1 MLVDRVM
8 QLLADFNPAMLA
20 LVTILF
26 TMMETTALLG
36 LLVPGDIVVLLAG
49 STAATPH
56 RFAVVLGAA
65 ALGTFTGEM
74 LGYTF
79 GRKMGPRL
87 RTSRFGRRVGRH
99 QRWER
104 AERYL
109 SGKGA
114 RVLVPVRFVSV
125 LHAIAPVVAGTAGM
139 PLRRFASW
147 AGLGA
152 LVWAT
157 TYTSVGALAGGAYRK
172 YGNLG
177 LLTSVFV
184 IVSASVLWTVRA
196 KRRAPAAPTSTVD
209 VEPALAAAA
218 SRCEDLSGGP

>member
-8 QLLADFNPAMLA
+8 QLLADFDPTTLA

-26 TMMETTALLG
+26 TTLETTALLG

-49 STAATPH
+49 STAATPQ

-65 ALGTFTGEM
+65 AVGTFTGEM
-74 LGYTF
+74 LGYTL
-79 GRKMGPRL
+79 GRRVGPRL
-87 RTSRFGRRVGRH
+87 RTSRLGRRVGRH
-99 QRWER
+99 RRWER

-196 KRRAPAAPTSTVD
+196 RRRAAAAKSTVD
-209 VEPALAAAA
+209 VEPALVAAAG
-218 SRCEDLSGGP
+218 RCEDLSGGP

>member
-8 QLLADFNPAMLA
+8 QLLTDFNPATLA

-65 ALGTFTGEM
+65 AIGTFSGEL
-74 LGYTF
+74 LGYGL
-79 GRKMGPRL
+79 GRRVGPRL
-87 RTSRFGRRVGRH
+87 RTSRFGRRVGRE

-109 SGKGA
+109 SGRGA
-114 RVLVPVRFVSV
+114 RVLIPVRFVSV

-139 PLRRFASW
+139 PLRRFAWW

-152 LVWAT
+152 VVWAS

-177 LLTSVFV
+177 LLTSIFV
-184 IVSASVLWTVRA
+184 IISTSVLWTVRA
-196 KRRAPAAPTSTVD
+196 RRRAAAAAKSTVD
-209 VEPALAAAA
+209 VEPTLAAAA
-218 SRCEDLSGGP
+218 GRCEDLSGGP